1 MELSVS
7 SVQSENNRRFLNFE
21 TGQDLQN
28 YIYFR
33 FVLHLL
39 KKHGIKY
46 KEATHGYKPK
56 EVEMAKELFEG
67 EFEYPG
73 SLTLTKKK
81 CFFFPISEKKKATK
95 IELTHKCLLCAMAFR
110 TATGLYHHRLVRGSV
125 VWLLSLFSP
134 IFLRNSIHLKIKF
147 QCKIC
152 DKEYTT
158 KTSLW
163 EHW

>member
-1 MELSVS
+1 VS
-7 SVQSENNRRFLNFE
+7 SVQSENSRRFLKILKLVKICK
-21 TGQDLQN
+21 T
-28 YIYFR
+28 IYFR

-73 SLTLTKKK
+73 SLTLTKKNV
-81 CFFFPISEKKKATK
+81 FFPISEKKKATK

-134 IFLRNSIHLKIKF
+134 IFFKEFHSLKD
-147 QCKIC
+147 KI
-152 DKEYTT
+152 
-158 KTSLW
+158 SM
-163 EHW
+163 